1 MAQLPQEFLTRMQE
15 MLGDEFDAFL
25 TSYDAPRTAGLRVNT
40 KKCRTED
47 FPPLVPGTWKKIPWI
62 PNGYFVPDGMRMGQS
77 PLYAAGVFYLQEPSA
92 MTPASRLPIEP
103 GERVLD
109 LCAAPGGKATELNAR
124 LKGTGLL
131 VANDISNARAKALL
145 RNLELFGSE
154 NVLVTNETPAG
165 LADVFPGFFDKI
177 LVDAPCSGEGMFR
190 KDEAVIGTWTP
201 ERPDFFAELQREIT
215 SNAVKMLRPGG
226 LMMYSTCTFAPQ
238 ELLSLYERNNET
250 ETFVE
255 EYPLKKEEEPEID
268 LSDLSSASEVPLL
281 LQWDQRWGYHRYAGE
296 VMGLSG
302 CGPTALSMVAIFM
315 TGDITK
321 NPRWVADFASQNGY
335 AVDGSGTAWSLML
348 EGARQIGLSSKEI
361 PVERERVEN
370 NLQAGNPIIALM
382 GPGEFTSNGHFI
394 VLTGL
399 QNGRLKINDPN
410 SRKNSE
416 KTWDIDQVLEQTKA
430 VWVYYK

>member
-1 MAQLPQEFLTRMQE
+1 M
-15 MLGDEFDAFL
+15 
-25 TSYDAPRTAGLRVNT
+25 
-40 KKCRTED
+40 
-47 FPPLVPGTWKKIPWI
+47 
-62 PNGYFVPDGMRMGQS
+62 
-77 PLYAAGVFYLQEPSA
+77 
-92 MTPASRLPIEP
+92 
-103 GERVLD
+103 
-109 LCAAPGGKATELNAR
+109 
-124 LKGTGLL
+124 
-131 VANDISNARAKALL
+131 
-145 RNLELFGSE
+145 
-154 NVLVTNETPAG
+154 
-165 LADVFPGFFDKI
+165 
-177 LVDAPCSGEGMFR
+177 
-190 KDEAVIGTWTP
+190 
-201 ERPDFFAELQREIT
+201 
-215 SNAVKMLRPGG
+215 
-226 LMMYSTCTFAPQ
+226 
-238 ELLSLYERNNET
+238 
-250 ETFVE
+250 
-255 EYPLKKEEEPEID
+255 KKEEEPEID

-321 NPRWVADFASQNGY
+321 NPRWV
-335 AVDGSGTAWSLML
+335 
-348 EGARQIGLSSKEI
+348 GLSSKEI

>member
-1 MAQLPQEFLTRMQE
+1 MRTAKKAGHKEKE
-15 MLGDEFDAFL
+15 HGDEKERYGGSAGCYCCSAVFCFWAVCGASGRIRSNGMQKQTAFQDQ
-25 TSYDAPRTAGLRVNT
+25 YP
-40 KKCRTED
+40 E
-47 FPPLVPGTWKKIPWI
+47 
-62 PNGYFVPDGMRMGQS
+62 
-77 PLYAAGVFYLQEPSA
+77 
-92 MTPASRLPIEP
+92 
-103 GERVLD
+103 
-109 LCAAPGGKATELNAR
+109 
-124 LKGTGLL
+124 
-131 VANDISNARAKALL
+131 
-145 RNLELFGSE
+145 GS
-154 NVLVTNETPAG
+154 
-165 LADVFPGFFDKI
+165 
-177 LVDAPCSGEGMFR
+177 
-190 KDEAVIGTWTP
+190 W
-201 ERPDFFAELQREIT
+201 
-215 SNAVKMLRPGG
+215 
-226 LMMYSTCTFAPQ
+226 
-238 ELLSLYERNNET
+238 SLYERNNET

-370 NLQAGNPIIALM
+370 NLQAGNLIIALM

>member
-1 MAQLPQEFLTRMQE
+1 MLFGCLLFL
-15 MLGDEFDAFL
+15 G
-25 TSYDAPRTAGLRVNT
+25 
-40 KKCRTED
+40 
-47 FPPLVPGTWKKIPWI
+47 
-62 PNGYFVPDGMRMGQS
+62 
-77 PLYAAGVFYLQEPSA
+77 GVRRFRQN
-92 MTPASRLPIEP
+92 PIQ
-103 GERVLD
+103 RY
-109 LCAAPGGKATELNAR
+109 
-124 LKGTGLL
+124 
-131 VANDISNARAKALL
+131 AKA
-145 RNLELFGSE
+145 NGISM
-154 NVLVTNETPAG
+154 
-165 LADVFPGFFDKI
+165 DQY
-177 LVDAPCSGEGMFR
+177 
-190 KDEAVIGTWTP
+190 P
-201 ERPDFFAELQREIT
+201 E
-215 SNAVKMLRPGG
+215 
-226 LMMYSTCTFAPQ
+226 

-370 NLQAGNPIIALM
+370 NLQAGNLIIALMGPGEFTSNGHFIVLTGLLFGCLLFLGGVRRFRQNPIQRYAKANGISMDQYPEELLSLYERNNETETFVEEYPLKKEEEPEIDLSDLSSASEVPLLLQWDQRWGYHRYAGEVMGLSGCGPTALSMVAIFMTGDITKNPRWVADFASQNGYAVDGSGTAWSLMLEGARQIGLSSKEIPVERERVENNLQAGNLIIALM

>member
-1 MAQLPQEFLTRMQE
+1 MGRFIAIPENNEKSRRGGFMRNENNTLEWRQAAEWKSTVRRREKARRRRRKVRRMRAVLL
-15 MLGDEFDAFL
+15 LGCILIF
-25 TSYDAPRTAGLRVNT
+25 
-40 KKCRTED
+40 
-47 FPPLVPGTWKKIPWI
+47 
-62 PNGYFVPDGMRMGQS
+62 
-77 PLYAAGVFYLQEPSA
+77 AGVLRAGQN
-92 MTPASRLPIEP
+92 PIK
-103 GERVLD
+103 RY
-109 LCAAPGGKATELNAR
+109 
-124 LKGTGLL
+124 
-131 VANDISNARAKALL
+131 AKANGISMDEYPEDLL
-145 RNLELFGSE
+145 
-154 NVLVTNETPAG
+154 
-165 LADVFPGFFDKI
+165 K
-177 LVDAPCSGEGMFR
+177 
-190 KDEAVIGTWTP
+190 
-201 ERPDFFAELQREIT
+201 
-215 SNAVKMLRPGG
+215 
-226 LMMYSTCTFAPQ
+226 
-238 ELLSLYERNNET
+238 LYERNKET

-255 EYPLKKEEEPEID
+255 EYPLKKDVEPEID
-268 LSDLSSASEVPLL
+268 LSDLTDISEIPLL
-281 LQWDQRWGYHRYAGE
+281 LQWDQRWGYHQYAGE

>member
-1 MAQLPQEFLTRMQE
+1 MGRFIAIPENNEKSRRGFFMRNENNTLEWRQAAEWKSTVRRREKARRRRRKVRRMRAVLL
-15 MLGDEFDAFL
+15 LGCILIF
-25 TSYDAPRTAGLRVNT
+25 
-40 KKCRTED
+40 
-47 FPPLVPGTWKKIPWI
+47 
-62 PNGYFVPDGMRMGQS
+62 
-77 PLYAAGVFYLQEPSA
+77 AGVLRAGQN
-92 MTPASRLPIEP
+92 PIK
-103 GERVLD
+103 RY
-109 LCAAPGGKATELNAR
+109 
-124 LKGTGLL
+124 
-131 VANDISNARAKALL
+131 AKANGISMDEYPEDLL
-145 RNLELFGSE
+145 
-154 NVLVTNETPAG
+154 
-165 LADVFPGFFDKI
+165 K
-177 LVDAPCSGEGMFR
+177 
-190 KDEAVIGTWTP
+190 
-201 ERPDFFAELQREIT
+201 
-215 SNAVKMLRPGG
+215 
-226 LMMYSTCTFAPQ
+226 
-238 ELLSLYERNNET
+238 LYERNKET

-255 EYPLKKEEEPEID
+255 EYPLKKDVEPEID
-268 LSDLSSASEVPLL
+268 LSDLSSTSEVPLL

-416 KTWDIDQVLEQTKA
+416 KIWDIDQVLEQTKA